1 MGNRNMKFFLNNTAI
16 DNASEQIT
24 GFLESNET
32 GKSDIIRFRIMYE
45 ELLLKYKDNFGEN
58 CECSLD
64 TDKRLGQN
72 RLVLKITGRPLNP
85 FETDEDAEG
94 LINRMV
100 AGLGLAPTWSYR
112 DGRNCIILVI
122 KKKRKN
128 STAANMAIAVVSAVI
143 LGMLTK
149 LLPDAVQNAL
159 CLWIAEPV
167 SNLFLRLVTAL
178 SGPIVFFS
186 VLCGIY
192 SIGDTATF
200 GKIGK
205 AMIGRFIMMTV
216 VAVLL
221 AMGIC
226 SFFFSLSSAEMGT
239 VDFSALLEIILNI
252 VPNNAF
258 TPFTENNP
266 LQIIFVA
273 IVLGVA
279 MIFLGNRTSS
289 AARFADQFNE
299 IVQLIMM
306 YVSKFIP
313 VFVFISI
320 YTIIATDKLAVIMGV
335 YKPLLLTML
344 CNGIFLVLCVV
355 LLSLRRKVGA
365 GLLLKKIMP
374 VFIGGLT
381 TASSSAV
388 FGLNSDTCK
397 NKLGIDKS
405 IVEFGVPLGQVL
417 FMPGSA
423 GLYFVVGV
431 SLCEMYSV
439 SITIQKVIVL
449 LVIAVVLAIASPPIP
464 GGALTC
470 YSIIITQMGVPADAI
485 AVCVTLDVVFDFLE
499 TGVNLFSLETQLAEV
514 AGKLD
519 LLDTDILQ
527 SKCSEQTVRQ

>member
-1 MGNRNMKFFLNNTAI
+1 MNFLLINSAI
-16 DNASEQIT
+16 DEASEQIT
-24 GFLESNET
+24 AFLENNET
-32 GKSDIIRFRIMYE
+32 GKSDVIRFRIMYE
-45 ELLLKYKDNFGEN
+45 ELLLKYKDSFGED

-72 RLVLKITGRPLNP
+72 RIVLKVTGRPLNP
-85 FETDEDAEG
+85 FETDDDADG
-94 LINRMV
+94 IINRMV

-122 KKKRKN
+122 KKKRKK
-128 STAANMAIAVVSAVI
+128 STAASMAIAVVSAVI
-143 LGMLTK
+143 LGMITK
-149 LLPDAVQNAL
+149 LLPEAVQSAL
-159 CLWIAEPV
+159 CLWIAEPI
-167 SNLFLRLVTAL
+167 SNLFLRLVTSL

-216 VAVLL
+216 VAALL

-226 SFFFSLSSAEMGT
+226 SFFFSLTSGGMET
-239 VDFSALLEIILNI
+239 VDFSALLEIIINI
-252 VPNNAF
+252 VPNNMF

-273 IVLGVA
+273 IILGVA

-299 IVQLIMM
+299 IIQLIMM

-320 YTIIATDKLAVIMGV
+320 YTIIATDKMAVIMGV
-335 YKPLLLTML
+335 YKPLLLTIL
-344 CNGIFLVLCVV
+344 CNGLFLALCVV
-355 LLSLRRKVGA
+355 LLSLRRKIGA

-388 FGLNSDTCK
+388 FGLNCETCK

-405 IVEFGVPLGQVL
+405 IVDFGVPLGQVL

-485 AVCVTLDVVFDFLE
+485 AVCVTMDVVFDFLE
-499 TGVNLFSLETQLAEV
+499 TGVNLFCLETQLAEV
-514 AGKLD
+514 AGKLN
-519 LLDTDILQ
+519 LLNTDIFR
-527 SKCSEQTVRQ
+527 SKYSEQALKQ